1 MIHQHLT
8 VTSFL
13 CQIAIH
19 SSRRRLKPFF
29 ALSSLIA
36 VADIRSAKASAC
48 LAGVARAKVF
58 LCAALRSIV
67 LLRGISAHCGFH
79 ADGCGMVALT
89 RTRFSCPCSRDV
101 GGKIDKGASHRVAC
115 RSLPPPPVSQRMN
128 GRRGPWPVATHVS
141 GHCIPHVAQ
150 GVCISTANGKPERNL
165 RSSREADWPTPLP
178 PSPRLPRSQ
187 ADTAWSPTHALLP
200 AHNRLVSTVLCSLTV
215 HLCVRVG
222 GLIFTVHICG
232 SSGAFSSQCR
242 RTVIHFRG
250 LASALQTANY
260 LQA

>member
-1 MIHQHLT
+1 MQRPSTETPAPCAPRLGVHRHLA

-19 SSRRRLKPFF
+19 SSRRRLKPFS

-48 LAGVARAKVF
+48 LPCVARAKLF
-58 LCAALRSIV
+58 LCAALRSVV

-115 RSLPPPPVSQRMN
+115 RSLPPPVSQRMN
-128 GRRGPWPVATHVS
+128 GRRGPWPVATHVY
-141 GHCIPHVAQ
+141 GHCILHVAQ
-150 GVCISTANGKPERNL
+150 GACISTANGKPERNL

-178 PSPRLPRSQ
+178 PLRDFLVRKLTPPGPRRTRSSQRTTGLSPPS
-187 ADTAWSPTHALLP
+187 
-200 AHNRLVSTVLCSLTV
+200 
-215 HLCVRVG
+215 CVR
-222 GLIFTVHICG
+222 
-232 SSGAFSSQCR
+232 
-242 RTVIHFRG
+242 
-250 LASALQTANY
+250 
-260 LQA
+260 